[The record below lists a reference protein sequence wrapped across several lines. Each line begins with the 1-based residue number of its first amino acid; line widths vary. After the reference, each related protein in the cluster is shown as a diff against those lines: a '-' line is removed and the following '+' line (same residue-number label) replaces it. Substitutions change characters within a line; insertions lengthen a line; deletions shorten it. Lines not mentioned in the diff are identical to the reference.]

1 MLHYLCAMSI
11 RIEKGVLDKL
21 GILAS
26 VACAV
31 HCALLPLV
39 ITVLP
44 LVGMEFL
51 ANEWVEIFMLC
62 LAVCIGAWSLVGAY
76 SLHKSLVPLTVLML
90 GFALIGTGHFGIDDW
105 EPVLIPLGGLTIA
118 AAHYINWKAHR
129 LTCQGTSSVKPDQ
142 MEHNQK
148 L

>member
-1 MLHYLCAMSI
+1 MLLRYICIMSI
-11 RIEKGVLDKL
+11 RIERGVLDKF

-51 ANEWVEIFMLC
+51 ANEWVEIVMISV
-62 LAVCIGAWSLVGAY
+62 AVCLGACSLAGAY
-76 SLHKSLVPLTVLML
+76 ALHKSLVPFTALML
-90 GFALIGTGHFGIDDW
+90 GFALIGTGHFWIDDW
-105 EPVLIPLGGLTIA
+105 ESVLIPLGGLTIA
-118 AAHYINWKAHR
+118 TSHYINWKMSRH
-129 LTCQGTSSVKPDQ
+129 
-142 MEHNQK
+142 
-148 L
+148 